1 MERKFID
8 NYGEKIIN
16 FYEKVQWPQNPHH
29 CNTYIRVVAS
39 AVYGENA
46 SVLSVNI
53 GKVYFMGVFVP

>member
-1 MERKFID
+1 MKSLLIIMEKKLKKTLIRL
-8 NYGEKIIN
+8 
-16 FYEKVQWPQNPHH
+16 QWPQNPHH